1 MTMFLQKRH
10 HRGDN
15 YPLSLDDLLDE
26 AKMLDITS
34 KHKAWLGSE
43 VILHSGHTLVMVFY
57 SHVMVPWLGSEVIL
71 HSGHTLVMVFYSH
84 VMVPWYRQYFTS
96 KLPFWLDSFC
106 GLQ

>member
-1 MTMFLQKRH
+1 MFLQKRH

-57 SHVMVPWLGSEVIL
+57 SHVMVPW
-71 HSGHTLVMVFYSH
+71 
-84 VMVPWYRQYFTS
+84 YRQYFTS